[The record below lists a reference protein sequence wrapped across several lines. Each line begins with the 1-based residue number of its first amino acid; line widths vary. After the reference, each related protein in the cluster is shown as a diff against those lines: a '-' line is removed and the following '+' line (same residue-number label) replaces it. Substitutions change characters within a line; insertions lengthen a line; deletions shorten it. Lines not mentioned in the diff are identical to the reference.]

1 MDEKMR
7 AMRQADECKDLNEK
21 KRLLDN
27 LSEVDKRIK
36 REMDDEQRNQDV
48 VLEERRRRK
57 ADRMAIRKMRIEH
70 DQLEDIQTKE
80 LTLNNKKFKA
90 SIEQM
95 SSTSNEL
102 MNSQIKEYLYPEHT
116 NKEQSLVLVSEINDQ
131 LLERI
136 LKMLQSKQFFDL
148 SKYL

>member
-1 MDEKMR
+1 MR